1 MTVCILAV
9 ALAMDAFAVSITT
22 GVQLRT
28 VSTAQTLRMG
38 GAFGGFQFL
47 MPVIG
52 WGLGFKAQHYIEAY
66 DHWLAFALLA
76 FVGGKMI
83 REALSGGGDTAD
95 TCAMPE
101 PKSDPTRGGALVLLG
116 VATSLDALAVGLSF
130 ALLQV
135 DVWMPALVIG
145 AVCFGFTALG
155 LHLGRLVCTVP
166 GLDNLGGKANILGG
180 TVLLGIGLKILHEHG
195 VFS

>member
-1 MTVCILAV
+1 MTTVCILAV

-52 WGLGFKAQHYIEAY
+52 WLLGFKAHQYIEAY

-76 FVGGKMI
+76 FVGVKMI
-83 REALSGGGDTAD
+83 REALGGDSVDA
-95 TCAMPE
+95 CGMPA
-101 PKSDPTRGGALVLLG
+101 PKTDPTRGGALLLLG
-116 VATSLDALAVGLSF
+116 VATSLDALAVGLSL

-135 DVWMPALVIG
+135 DVWMPALLIG

-155 LHLGRLVCTVP
+155 LHLGRLVCTMP
-166 GLDNLGGKANILGG
+166 GLNNLGDKANILGG
-180 TVLLGIGLKILHEHG
+180 IVLLCIGLKILHEHG